1 MLVHL
6 RNIGNSKGIILSKSI
21 IQECHIRNEVDLRVE
36 NGVIIMSPNNP
47 SLRKNWK
54 AQFKA
59 AGAPHKDDEII
70 LDGINNESDKEEWT
84 W

>member
-21 IQECHIRNEVDLRVE
+21 IQECNIKDNVDLKVE
-36 NGVIIMSPNNP
+36 NGVIIMSPSNP
-47 SLRKNWK
+47 SPRKKWK

-59 AGAPHKDDEII
+59 AGAPHRDDEII
-70 LDGINNESDKEEWT
+70 LDGVNNESDNEEWT